1 MNTNINIGTKIR
13 EYRTQKG
20 LSIKQLADMT
30 DLSSSMLSQIERD
43 LANPSINTLRVIANA
58 LEVAM
63 FQFFVEDN
71 NLSNIVVTPE
81 TRRKIVVKEEN
92 RGLLYELLIPDL
104 QGDIG
109 FYRMVLQ
116 PGTSTI
122 DTSMN
127 HDGEEVAYVIS
138 GDIRLLVGSMEFDLK
153 QHDSVR
159 IPKKVDHRWINNSN
173 DISEVIFAIN
183 PPIF

>member
-1 MNTNINIGTKIR
+1 MNKNINIGSKIR

-20 LSIKQLADMT
+20 LSIKEIADIT
-30 DLSSSMLSQIERD
+30 NVSSSMLSQIERD
-43 LANPSINTLRVIANA
+43 LANPSINTLREIANA
-58 LEVAM
+58 LEIPM

-81 TRRKIVVKEEN
+81 TRRKIVSKEEN
-92 RGLLYELLIPDL
+92 HGLLYELLIPDL

-109 FYRMVLQ
+109 FYRMVLE
-116 PGTSTI
+116 PGTSTV

-127 HDGEEVAYVIS
+127 HDGEEVAYVIKGKITLIAGNS
-138 GDIRLLVGSMEFDLK
+138 QFSLNEK
-153 QHDSVR
+153 DSVR
-159 IPKKVDHRWINNSN
+159 IPKKVDHRWINDSN
-173 DISEVIFAIN
+173 ELAEVIFAIN